1 MSGIYGDMLLYFPE
15 LLKDFSV
22 YNVTPS
28 GVAGYKKTLVNTVT
42 GVFQHVKQGKLD
54 SEGDTAVNTNVPM
67 LWTLDDT
74 LKQYQIVTDP
84 DTNID
89 YRVAKDAPWTYEAG
103 FAVYELS
110 STVGIT
116 DKQSKDAAI
125 VPTKDFYN

>member
-54 SEGDTAVNTNVPM
+54 SEGDTAVATNVPM
-67 LWTLDDT
+67 LWVLDDT
-74 LKQYQIVTDP
+74 LEQYQIITDP
-84 DTNID
+84 DTNRD
-89 YRVAKDAPWTYEAG
+89 YRVAKDAPWAYEAG
-103 FAVYELS
+103 FAVYELT

-116 DKQSKDAAI
+116 DKQSKDTTI